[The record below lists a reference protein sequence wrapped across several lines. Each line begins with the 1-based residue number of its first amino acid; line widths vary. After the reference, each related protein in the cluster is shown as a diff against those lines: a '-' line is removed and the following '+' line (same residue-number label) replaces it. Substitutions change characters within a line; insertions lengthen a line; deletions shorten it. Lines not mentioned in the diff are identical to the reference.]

1 MCKRNRNY
9 SPGEPRDFFFNIIG
23 AIARN
28 EKVILVGREP
38 PGAEYMMRLID
49 DHTRPDRNITCI
61 NTPTNDT
68 WARDFGPIS
77 VYGPDG
83 VYAVDFIFNGWGDK
97 FPSAKDNDVNH
108 RLDTLPAGSL
118 WSGIKSIPFGREGG
132 SVETDGKGTLLST
145 SRCMRAP
152 APSP

>member
-1 MCKRNRNY
+1 
-9 SPGEPRDFFFNIIG
+9 
-23 AIARN
+23 
-28 EKVILVGREP
+28 
-38 PGAEYMMRLID
+38 MMRLID

-83 VYAVDFIFNGWGDK
+83 AYAVDFIFNGWGDK

-118 WSGIKSIPFGREGG
+118 WSGFKSIPFVLEEDRWRPMA
-132 SVETDGKGTLLST
+132 K
-145 SRCMRAP
+145 
-152 APSP
+152 APSSPHRAVCSPRHAIRQ